1 MIMISV
7 KQQTFSGLLLLLFGT
22 LAAWCYF
29 VGACQPT
36 PYNDHPIISLR
47 SLLMMHGDI
56 PLGQVAS
63 KPTQSRMTPNHFDEQ
78 FLSEKRVAPFRW
90 TAAQVAFLM
99 LKLRNGLHRLRG
111 QQPK

>member
-1 MIMISV
+1 
-7 KQQTFSGLLLLLFGT
+7 
-22 LAAWCYF
+22 
-29 VGACQPT
+29 
-36 PYNDHPIISLR
+36 
-47 SLLMMHGDI
+47 MMHGDI